1 MARAGS
7 RRATAWTPRAAGRC
21 TCGASP
27 TSWQR
32 DSAAG
37 AVRTDGTKQLEAAP
51 HGAEPPVG
59 LRLHQPCVG
68 DERVE
73 APGGVVARSGEAVDE
88 LQREEAAAHQWIGWA
103 PPVREVQLAVG
114 Q

>member
-7 RRATAWTPRAAGRC
+7 RCATAWTPRTDGRC
-21 TCGASP
+21 TCGASR
-27 TSWQR
+27 TSWPR
-32 DSAAG
+32 DSAAS

-59 LRLHQPCVG
+59 LRLHEPCVG

-73 APGGVVARSGEAVDE
+73 APRGVVARSGEAVED

-103 PPVREVQLAVG
+103 PPVCDVQLAAG